1 MRLPRT
7 ASALI
12 FIVALLSVVS
22 TAQVKLEKIGA
33 FTDASAPAA
42 VRQSLDATG
51 YRIVGADG
59 TPMFDLWMRK
69 LVVDA
74 KAPAAAGLVY
84 PDIQPSAVVAVAVFP
99 KSVKDF
105 RGQAIKPGTYSLR
118 YELIPEDGNHLGVS
132 ANRDFLLAV
141 PVASDADPN
150 ASFEFQQVVNMSK
163 PAIGGN
169 HPSPWSLVPAEKG
182 DVPRVYQNAD
192 GFDVLVASV
201 TTSAGKT
208 FPLALVVKGQAQQ

>member
-1 MRLPRT
+1 MRWQDVDLTGGWWTIPANVSKNKLQHRVPLT
-7 ASALI
+7 ASV
-12 FIVALLSVVS
+12 VALLK
-22 TAQVKLEKIGA
+22 TLRPENPIA
-33 FTDASAPAA
+33 TDYVLAGGRGK
-42 VRQSLDATG
+42 RQQSE
-51 YRIVGADG
+51 
-59 TPMFDLWMRK
+59 
-69 LVVDA
+69 
-74 KAPAAAGLVY
+74 AAATFG
-84 PDIQPSAVVAVAVFP
+84 
-99 KSVKDF
+99 VKDF

-192 GFDVLVASV
+192 GFDVLVANV